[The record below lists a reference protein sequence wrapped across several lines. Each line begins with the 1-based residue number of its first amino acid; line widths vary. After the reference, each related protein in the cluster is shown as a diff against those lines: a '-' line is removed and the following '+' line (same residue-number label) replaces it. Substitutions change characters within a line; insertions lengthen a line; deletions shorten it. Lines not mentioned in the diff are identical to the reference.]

1 MGRVAATYNLMPD
14 GPSIDMEAVK
24 AKMSEVVPEG
34 VTVLKGEVK
43 PFAFG
48 LKVLDITF
56 MMNDSEGIMDKLEE
70 KLRAIEGI
78 QGVESTQVTLV

>member
-1 MGRVAATYNLMPD
+1 
-14 GPSIDMEAVK
+14 
-24 AKMSEVVPEG
+24 
-34 VTVLKGEVK
+34 LKGEVK

-56 MMNDSEGIMDKLEE
+56 LMNDSEGIMDRLEE
-70 KLRAIEGI
+70 KLRSIEGI

>member
-24 AKMSEVVPEG
+24 AKMPQIVPEG

-48 LKVLDITF
+48 LKILDITF
-56 MMNDSEGIMDKLEE
+56 LMNDAEGIMDLLEE
-70 KLRAIEGI
+70 KLRSIEGI
-78 QGVESTQVTLV
+78 QGVESTQVTLI

>member
-24 AKMSEVVPEG
+24 TKIPQIVPEG

-48 LKVLDITF
+48 LKILDITF

-70 KLRAIEGI
+70 KLRSIEGI

>member
-1 MGRVAATYNLMPD
+1 MGKVAATYTLMPD
-14 GPSIDMEAVK
+14 GPSIDMEALK
-24 AKMSEVVPEG
+24 AKMPGVVPEG

-56 MMNDSEGIMDKLEE
+56 LMSDSEGIVDRLEE
-70 KLRAIEGI
+70 KLRSIEGI

>member
-1 MGRVAATYNLMPD
+1 MGKVAATYNLMPD

-24 AKMSEVVPEG
+24 VKMPGILPEG
-34 VTVLKGEVK
+34 VTILKGEVK

-48 LKVLDITF
+48 LKVLDMTF
-56 MMNDSEGIMDKLEE
+56 LMTDTEGIMEQLEN

-78 QGVESTQVTLV
+78 QGVESTQVTLI